1 MRMERVRT
9 RSEVNDG
16 ATVLTVH
23 GILESVSYRQLRDV
37 IIEAAI
43 DAPRA
48 VIVDMTELVVPTE
61 SALAVFTSARWH
73 IARWPDIPLLLVCC
87 TPDGRNLLRRN
98 GISRFLPVYP
108 AVQQAAAAV
117 AAHETPERR
126 RARIVL
132 TPDSH
137 GVHLSRQLVSE
148 CMQDWARPEVIPA
161 AKVVVSALVENAAL
175 HAGGAT
181 AVRLEMRDDVLTVA
195 VEDSSTIAPAILERF
210 PCTEKLSSL
219 KIIDAI
225 CRTWGCSPTTTGKV
239 VWCAI
244 GPENTL

>member
-1 MRMERVRT
+1 
-9 RSEVNDG
+9 
-16 ATVLTVH
+16 
-23 GILESVSYRQLRDV
+23 
-37 IIEAAI
+37 
-43 DAPRA
+43 
-48 VIVDMTELVVPTE
+48 MTELVVPTE
-61 SALAVFTSARWH
+61 SALAVFFTSARWH

-132 TPDSH
+132 TPPDSH

-175 HAGGAT
+175 HAGGGAT

-225 CRTWGCSPTTTGKV
+225 CRTWGVQPPPPPAR
-239 VWCAI
+239 WCGVRSA
-244 GPENTL
+244 PENTL